1 MWWVRL
7 VSAAA
12 GGGERDTEPDH
23 REPADAADQPQPP
36 RGPGEPRPHG
46 ARGHPVADVRGH
58 ADQHGHRAENQH
70 LGRHVPGRPV
80 DELRQ
85 HGGEQDHAL
94 RVRDP
99 DEEALAHR
107 LHAATG
113 LGGLG
118 EHAGQRAA
126 PAERH
131 DAEPDQVD
139 GPGQPDHGEDG
150 RRALDDRPDAEGHA
164 HRQHVVP
171 GGMPRHRRQRR
182 AAAMRQGPADHEQ
195 DAGPGDDNQHHRSG
209 REPRKLPC
217 RNHIATITPA
227 GDPISLTGSRG
238 RPGHPAETSG
248 RPDNPYRIAWP
259 AWTPGGTSG
268 PPDNPSRDRAG
279 GLDTWL
285 MPGDSGDRFAEMTR
299 AGLAA
304 AIGVAR
310 EHGLPAGDPEVL
322 SSRGNVL
329 VHLRP
334 APVVARVATL
344 TAWTRSEPFQWL
356 AREVA
361 VAGYAAANGGPVV
374 PPTALTDPGPHWRD
388 GLAVSLWTFVPPSP
402 ERPAPAEFGVALA
415 RLHMATADFPGE
427 LPVLATLRAQISDA
441 LAALERDHVL
451 EPGVL
456 TALRDRHAEILAAL
470 DGPDG
475 PDGPELVLHGD
486 AHPGNLLWTPAGW
499 LWTDLEETCRG
510 PRAFDLAVL
519 VRRQVRALGAVWRHE
534 GAILPVCGARSARQ
548 PGGLRPRIT
557 RPRPARRLRAPGR
570 QVRRHG
576 PVLLL
581 ARERVL
587 PAEQAGTRRARA
599 GRQSGQLRQGVHLP
613 AAAGADR
620 GRAADQRG

>member
-1 MWWVRL
+1 
-7 VSAAA
+7 
-12 GGGERDTEPDH
+12 
-23 REPADAADQPQPP
+23 
-36 RGPGEPRPHG
+36 
-46 ARGHPVADVRGH
+46 
-58 ADQHGHRAENQH
+58 
-70 LGRHVPGRPV
+70 
-80 DELRQ
+80 
-85 HGGEQDHAL
+85 
-94 RVRDP
+94 
-99 DEEALAHR
+99 
-107 LHAATG
+107 
-113 LGGLG
+113 
-118 EHAGQRAA
+118 
-126 PAERH
+126 
-131 DAEPDQVD
+131 
-139 GPGQPDHGEDG
+139 
-150 RRALDDRPDAEGHA
+150 
-164 HRQHVVP
+164 
-171 GGMPRHRRQRR
+171 
-182 AAAMRQGPADHEQ
+182 
-195 DAGPGDDNQHHRSG
+195 
-209 REPRKLPC
+209 
-217 RNHIATITPA
+217 
-227 GDPISLTGSRG
+227 
-238 RPGHPAETSG
+238 
-248 RPDNPYRIAWP
+248 
-259 AWTPGGTSG
+259 
-268 PPDNPSRDRAG
+268 
-279 GLDTWL
+279 

-310 EHGLPAGDPEVL
+310 ERGLPAGDPEVL

-470 DGPDG
+470 DGPS
-475 PDGPELVLHGD
+475 GPELVLHGD

-519 VRRQVRALGAVWRHE
+519 VRGQGADDAATALAAYANLTGEPLPGPGELAWFDWARALEGAVWTLAMAHQY
-534 GAILPVCGARSARQ
+534 PARYAERAPSVLASVLAARQ
-548 PGGLRPRIT
+548 PSPGPGPR
-557 RPRPARRLRAPGR
+557 RNMGK
-570 QVRRHG
+570 
-576 PVLLL
+576 
-581 ARERVL
+581 
-587 PAEQAGTRRARA
+587 
-599 GRQSGQLRQGVHLP
+599 
-613 AAAGADR
+613 
-620 GRAADQRG
+620 